1 MSFSLIFSIKIEHLL
16 RLFSIIFGL
25 HAPHSLP
32 TRGTPVDDPQ
42 PSIVIFVLFF
52 HTLILLKNFRLFLV
66 VRLITS
72 AIGSCLTS
80 DILSTIFVIYDGSFL
95 FPR

>member
-16 RLFSIIFGL
+16 RLFSIISGL

-32 TRGTPVDDPQ
+32 TRGTPVDEPQ

-52 HTLILLKNFRLFLV
+52 YHTLILSKNFRLFLV
-66 VRLITS
+66 VRSTTS

-80 DILSTIFVIYDGSFL
+80 DILSTIFVM
-95 FPR
+95 